1 MLLPLQAPAVH
12 QCAMLHC
19 RLQSAAA
26 GHQAVNPT
34 EAAPPAVVLLLHM
47 PLLLLLLL
55 LLTWPLDG
63 WQCS

>member
-1 MLLPLQAPAVH
+1 M
-12 QCAMLHC
+12 MLHC
-19 RLQSAAA
+19 CLQSAAA

-34 EAAPPAVVLLLHM
+34 ETSLPAVLLL
-47 PLLLLLLL
+47 LLLPLLLL